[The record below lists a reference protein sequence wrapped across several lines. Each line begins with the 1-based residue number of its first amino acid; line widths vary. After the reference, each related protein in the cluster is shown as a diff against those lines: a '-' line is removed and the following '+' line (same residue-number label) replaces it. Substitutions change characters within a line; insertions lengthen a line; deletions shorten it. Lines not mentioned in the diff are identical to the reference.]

1 MPTVPNLAEVS
12 TILKRHLPAGYQAV
26 LFGSRAT
33 GQARPRSDWDIGL
46 MGPQPLRS
54 RIIGDIRE
62 ELEDMRTLHTFDLV
76 DLTTVPDYFRK
87 IALRKVVKLI

>member
-76 DLTTVPDYFRK
+76 DLTTVPAYFRK
-87 IALRKVVKLI
+87 IALRKVVKLT